1 MSLIAHTQ
9 NFSTL
14 TKNQALTIL
23 SQNNGTSTV
32 IPGVDARLLKFLLT
46 AQINA
51 IWNGQDRS
59 AALGGQLGTGVY
71 VGTNLTV
78 NQILHQAFVNGVTNK
93 KFTSADETYVLYLGA
108 SGEGQSASACKVQ
121 PPPPCVAPPQ
131 TASLGDFVWEDKNGN
146 GIQDSGEPGIAGVTV
161 KLLGSDGTTVL
172 KTATTDANGKYLFSN
187 LAAGT
192 YYVQFTTPSGYTFTT
207 ANAGSDDGK
216 DSDANATTGKTGA
229 YTLTAGQTNL
239 TVDAG
244 MKKPASWVCANNLV
258 LNPSFE
264 LNTGSPPT
272 NWTNG
277 TAGNIGVYVDG
288 KNVGYI
294 SGSGVMYQNVNVTP
308 GNGYTLTFY
317 SGSHNPKSQT
327 VKIQYYNASNV
338 ALGTASVHTIT
349 SDLEV
354 TGFGGPYT
362 LTLGA
367 APTDAK
373 YLRISVSAN
382 GYDYAKVDA
391 VCLQAQAAPQTASL
405 GDFVWEDKNGN
416 GIQDSGE
423 PGIAG
428 VTVKLLGSD
437 GTTVL
442 KTATTDANGKYLFSN
457 LAAGTYYVQFTTPSG
472 YTFTTAN
479 AGSDDG
485 KDSDANATTGKTGA
499 YTLTAGQTNLTVDA
513 GLKATPPPSAP
524 GTGTPG
530 YWMNHPNAWPVAQIT
545 IGGKTYPRDQAIS
558 LMKAPTAGDVTY
570 TMFQALVS
578 AKLNGLVGNNTTCVD
593 KTIADADAWMA
604 KYPLASG
611 VSGSS
616 DAWKVGEP
624 LYKTLDDYN
633 NGRLC
638 APHRN

>member
-121 PPPPCVAPPQ
+121 PPPPCVAP
-131 TASLGDFVWEDKNGN
+131 
-146 GIQDSGEPGIAGVTV
+146 
-161 KLLGSDGTTVL
+161 
-172 KTATTDANGKYLFSN
+172 
-187 LAAGT
+187 
-192 YYVQFTTPSGYTFTT
+192 
-207 ANAGSDDGK
+207 
-216 DSDANATTGKTGA
+216 
-229 YTLTAGQTNL
+229 
-239 TVDAG
+239 
-244 MKKPASWVCANNLV
+244 
-258 LNPSFE
+258 
-264 LNTGSPPT
+264 
-272 NWTNG
+272 
-277 TAGNIGVYVDG
+277 
-288 KNVGYI
+288 
-294 SGSGVMYQNVNVTP
+294 
-308 GNGYTLTFY
+308 
-317 SGSHNPKSQT
+317 
-327 VKIQYYNASNV
+327 
-338 ALGTASVHTIT
+338 
-349 SDLEV
+349 
-354 TGFGGPYT
+354 
-362 LTLGA
+362 
-367 APTDAK
+367 
-373 YLRISVSAN
+373 
-382 GYDYAKVDA
+382 
-391 VCLQAQAAPQTASL
+391 PQTASL